1 MWYGKGLTPRPGRA
15 TLYTPPATAAFAN
28 ASTVTAVLN
37 VSNINC
43 HGRLQPNILMS
54 AIVQSLDIVI
64 GDNNYNA
71 AGLRLRGAQG
81 TSAEDVFINAG
92 ADVYAGLVGVSGS
105 GW

>member
-1 MWYGKGLTPRPGRA
+1 
-15 TLYTPPATAAFAN
+15 
-28 ASTVTAVLN
+28 VLN